1 MALLFLD
8 ILNWIFSSGLGIRDK
23 SPPTLTIDWLTYRN
37 RPIRTLSVLHA
48 LHEAHTQTSTR
59 THTQGPSLP
68 LPFCRARATCVE
80 AQSLSRMRALI
91 TRSRFRDILTHL
103 RASGS
108 RYQYAGDSR
117 NFRETWD
124 VCQTELTAIEHE
136 LLTQTPKSLLNN
148 PNLTSFIS
156 FITMNCFFFV
166 NLMPNI

>member
-1 MALLFLD
+1 MRFMRHTRRLAHA
-8 ILNWIFSSGLGIRDK
+8 
-23 SPPTLTIDWLTYRN
+23 
-37 RPIRTLSVLHA
+37 RTRKVPRSLSLSAVRA
-48 LHEAHTQTSTR
+48 LHVLKH
-59 THTQGPSLP
+59 SLC
-68 LPFCRARATCVE
+68 LACA
-80 AQSLSRMRALI
+80 LLI